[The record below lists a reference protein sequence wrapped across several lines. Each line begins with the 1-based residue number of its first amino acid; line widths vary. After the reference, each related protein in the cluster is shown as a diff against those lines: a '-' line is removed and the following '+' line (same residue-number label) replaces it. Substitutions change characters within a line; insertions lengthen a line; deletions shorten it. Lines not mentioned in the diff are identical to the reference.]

1 MKKFW
6 RGLLTGMLGIGM
18 VFGSLSAA
26 SAAPTP
32 KDIQGHWAQSKLQ
45 DWLDKGYLTGYPD
58 GTFKPNK
65 AITRAEYVALIN
77 RLFSFKDTATVTFTD
92 VKASNWA
99 YSEVAKAVKAGYI
112 RGYEN
117 NTFRPGNPI
126 TRQEAAVIAAN
137 VLRLSND
144 TTSTTFKDA
153 AQISIWARGAVAATA
168 NLKIINGYPN
178 GTFAPK
184 KSLTRAEAVNIVGN
198 SAAHYSGEPSA
209 TPTPTP
215 TPSATPAPVPS
226 AGTGGGGGGGD
237 TVVYPTVS
245 GATYSHVGAVT
256 ADVYLTP
263 SVTGSVYY
271 VVAPGTAAL
280 PTVNDVYLGSAG
292 SGVTVANKGF
302 KAATAGSTVS
312 FSVYG
317 LTANTD
323 YSAFIILVDQYGNKS
338 LSAARVDFKTAASTT
353 VTGITYAAPGAST
366 TVTSVVYVT
375 YEAVGDS
382 AGQIRYVVIP
392 SDPSVAPGAAAPS
405 AAQVWNGQNAAGVEV
420 GSGWSGTPAVTV
432 GTQTPITITGLASGK
447 EYKVYLVAGNGSGSY
462 SPVEVVTVQ
471 TK

>member
-117 NTFRPGNPI
+117 NTFRPSNPI

-137 VLRLSND
+137 VLHLSND
-144 TTSTTFKDA
+144 TTQATFKDA

-215 TPSATPAPVPS
+215 TPAPS

-256 ADVYLTP
+256 ADVYLTS

-323 YSAFIILVDQYGNKS
+323 YSAFIIVVDQYGNKS
-338 LSAARVDFKTAASTT
+338 LSAARVDFKTAASST
-353 VTGITYAAPGAST
+353 VTGVTYAAPGEST

-375 YEAVGDS
+375 YGAVGDS

-392 SDPSVAPGAAAPS
+392 SDPSVATGTAAPS
-405 AAQVWNGQNAAGVEV
+405 AVQVWNGQNAAGVAV
-420 GSGWSGTPAVTV
+420 GSGWSETLTVTAGTR
-432 GTQTPITITGLASGK
+432 TPITIIGLASGK